1 MSKVIGVINQKG
13 GVGKTTL
20 SINLASTLAKQG
32 HKVLLLDAD
41 PQNSSLDWS
50 AARQSHPLV
59 TVTSLPKPIIHRD
72 IASIAAG
79 FDFVVIDGPPR
90 VTDLARSIIMAS
102 DFLLIPVQP
111 SPLDIWASDSTV
123 KLLEEARQFK
133 PDIKAGMVINRKLG
147 RATIGQLAR
156 RALLD
161 MGIEVLKSSISQLV
175 IYPEAIITGSSVME
189 LDPDGKAAF
198 EIKKLT
204 KEILEVMN

>member
-1 MSKVIGVINQKG
+1 MSKIIGVLNQKG

-20 SINLASTLAKQG
+20 SINLASMLVMQG

-41 PQNSSLDWS
+41 PQSSALDWS
-50 AARQSHPLV
+50 AARQGQPLV
-59 TVTSLPKPIIHRD
+59 TVTSLPKAIIHRD
-72 IASIAAG
+72 IANISAG

-102 DFLLIPVQP
+102 DYLLIPAQP

-133 PDIKAGMVINRKLG
+133 PEIKAGMVINRKQG
-147 RATIGQLAR
+147 RATISQLAR
-156 RALLD
+156 RALVD
-161 MGIEVLKSSISQLV
+161 MGIQVLKTTISQRV
-175 IYPEAIITGSSVME
+175 IFAETIIQGLSVVEA
-189 LDPDGKAAF
+189 DPDGKAAF

-204 KEILEVMN
+204 TEILEVMK

>member
-1 MSKVIGVINQKG
+1 MIIGVLNQKG

-20 SINLASTLAKQG
+20 SINLASMLAKQG

-41 PQNSSLDWS
+41 PQSSALDWS
-50 AARQSHPLV
+50 AARQSQPLV
-59 TVTSLPKPIIHRD
+59 TVTSLPKAIIHRD
-72 IASIAAG
+72 IANISAG

-102 DFLLIPVQP
+102 DFLLIPAQP

-133 PDIKAGMVINRKLG
+133 PDIKAGMVINRKQG
-147 RATIGQLAR
+147 RATISELAR

-161 MGIEVLKSSISQLV
+161 MGIQVLKTTISQRV
-175 IYPEAIITGSSVME
+175 IFAETIIQGLSVVEA
-189 LDPDGKAAF
+189 DPDGKAAF

-204 KEILEVMN
+204 TEILGVMK

>member
-1 MSKVIGVINQKG
+1 MIIGVLNQKG

-20 SINLASTLAKQG
+20 SINLASMLAKQG

-41 PQNSSLDWS
+41 PQSSALDWS
-50 AARQSHPLV
+50 AARQSQPLV
-59 TVTSLPKPIIHRD
+59 TVTSLPKAIIHRD
-72 IASIAAG
+72 IANISAG

-102 DFLLIPVQP
+102 DFLLIPAQP

-133 PDIKAGMVINRKLG
+133 PDIKAGMVINRKQG
-147 RATIGQLAR
+147 RATISELAR

-161 MGIEVLKSSISQLV
+161 MGVQVLKATISQRV
-175 IYPEAIITGSSVME
+175 IFAETIIQGLSVVEA
-189 LDPDGKAAF
+189 DPDGKAAF

-204 KEILEVMN
+204 TEILGVMK